1 MNEQYFTEID
11 MDNHERYFKIPY
23 RLIEDDYFS
32 DLDPLAVMVYGI
44 LTDRVSLSRKNKQH
58 FTDKDGYLYVVATN
72 EEIGKWIK
80 KSEPVVIK
88 LKKQLI
94 EHGLLKEKR
103 QGVRL
108 ANLLYPQ
115 KIRTKEIL
123 VQELKNI
130 KGGTKEILVQELKNI
145 KGGTKEILVQELKNV
160 KGGTKEILVQEL
172 KNVKANQPNNNHP
185 YITNL
190 IEPEGAGA
198 NYIDSI
204 EDAPAENDL
213 GIVHDWIFSE
223 FGRYPTPFEIEDLKY
238 FLQDHSKE
246 VIKLAIKECVGN
258 GKPYFKYLDSILRDW
273 KQKGL
278 TTVELV
284 ENRQKPKR
292 SFSNQERPLR
302 LSDDGFDPR
311 LGF

>member
-44 LTDRVSLSRKNKQH
+44 LTDRISLSRKNKQH

-88 LKKQLI
+88 LKRQLI

-115 KIRTKEIL
+115 KIRTKETL

-130 KGGTKEILVQELKNI
+130 KGRTKETLVQELKNI
-145 KGGTKEILVQELKNV
+145 KS
-160 KGGTKEILVQEL
+160 
-172 KNVKANQPNNNHP
+172 NQPDNNHP

-190 IEPEGAGA
+190 SEPEGAGG
-198 NYIDSI
+198 NTLYSI

-213 GIVHDWIFSE
+213 EIVHDWIFSE
-223 FGRYPTPFEIEDLKY
+223 FGRYPTPFEIEDLKA
-238 FLQDHSKE
+238 FLQDHKKE

-258 GKPYFKYLDSILRDW
+258 GKPYFKYLESILRDW

-278 TTVELV
+278 VTAELV
-284 ENRQKPKR
+284 ENRQKPTR
-292 SFSNQERPLR
+292 SSGKSNDRLK

>member
-1 MNEQYFTEID
+1 MNDQYFTEVD

-32 DLDPLAVMVYGI
+32 GLDPLAVMIYGI
-44 LTDRVSLSRKNKQH
+44 LIDRVSLSRKNKQH
-58 FTDKDGYLYVVATN
+58 FTDKEGHLYVIATN
-72 EEIGKWIK
+72 PEICSWIK

-88 LKKQLI
+88 LKGQLI

-115 KIRTKEIL
+115 KIRTKE
-123 VQELKNI
+123 
-130 KGGTKEILVQELKNI
+130 T
-145 KGGTKEILVQELKNV
+145 LVQELKNV
-160 KGGTKEILVQEL
+160 KGITKETLVQEL
-172 KNVKANQPNNNHP
+172 KNVKTNQPNNNQP
-185 YITNL
+185 DITNL
-190 IEPEGAGA
+190 TEPDGAGA

-258 GKPYFKYLDSILRDW
+258 GKPYFKYLESILRDW

-292 SFSNQERPLR
+292 SSGKSSSELR
-302 LSDDGFDPR
+302 LSDDGYNPR

>member
-44 LTDRVSLSRKNKQH
+44 LTDRISLSRKNKQH

-88 LKKQLI
+88 LKRQLI

-115 KIRTKEIL
+115 KIRTKETL

-130 KGGTKEILVQELKNI
+130 KGRTKETLVQELKNI
-145 KGGTKEILVQELKNV
+145 KS
-160 KGGTKEILVQEL
+160 
-172 KNVKANQPNNNHP
+172 NQPDNNHP

-190 IEPEGAGA
+190 SEPDGAGA
-198 NYIDSI
+198 NNLYSI

-223 FGRYPTPFEIEDLKY
+223 FGRYPTPFEIEDLKS

-258 GKPYFKYLDSILRDW
+258 GKPYFKYLSSILRDW

-278 TTVELV
+278 VTAELV
-284 ENRQKPKR
+284 ENRQKPAR
-292 SFSNQERPLR
+292 SSTKSNGRLK

>member
-1 MNEQYFTEID
+1 MNDQYFTEID

-32 DLDPLAVMVYGI
+32 GLDPLAVMIYGI
-44 LTDRVSLSRKNKQH
+44 LIDRVSLSQKNKQH
-58 FTDKDGYLYVVATN
+58 FTDKDGHLYVIATN
-72 EEIGKWIK
+72 TEICNWIK

-88 LKKQLI
+88 LKIELI
-94 EHGLLKEKR
+94 EHGLLKERR

-115 KIRTKEIL
+115 KLRTKE
-123 VQELKNI
+123 
-130 KGGTKEILVQELKNI
+130 T
-145 KGGTKEILVQELKNV
+145 LVQELKNV
-160 KGGTKEILVQEL
+160 KT
-172 KNVKANQPNNNHP
+172 NQPNNIQP
-185 YITNL
+185 DITNL
-190 IEPEGAGA
+190 TEPDGAGA
-198 NYIDSI
+198 NNLYSI

-213 GIVHDWIFSE
+213 GIVYDWIYSE
-223 FGRYPTPFEIEDLKY
+223 FGRQPTPFEIEDLNY

-258 GKPYFKYLDSILRDW
+258 GKPYFKYLSSILRDW

-278 TTVELV
+278 VTVELV
-284 ENRQKPKR
+284 ENRQRPKR
-292 SFSNQERPLR
+292 SSGKSSSELR
-302 LSDDGFDPR
+302 LSDDGYNPR

>member
-88 LKKQLI
+88 LKRQLI

-145 KGGTKEILVQELKNV
+145 KS
-160 KGGTKEILVQEL
+160 
-172 KNVKANQPNNNHP
+172 NQPDNNQP

-190 IEPEGAGA
+190 NEPEGAGA
-198 NYIDSI
+198 NNLYSI
-204 EDAPAENDL
+204 EDAHAENDL

-223 FGRYPTPFEIEDLKY
+223 FGRYPTPFEIEDLKA
-238 FLQDHSKE
+238 FLQDHNKE

-258 GKPYFKYLDSILRDW
+258 GKPYFKYLSSILRDW

-278 TTVELV
+278 VTAELV
-284 ENRQKPKR
+284 ENRQKPTR
-292 SFSNQERPLR
+292 RTNTGSDRVVFQEYDDPLP
-302 LSDDGFDPR
+302 F
-311 LGF
+311 

>member
-1 MNEQYFTEID
+1 MNEQYFKEID

-23 RLIEDDYFS
+23 RLLEDDYFFK
-32 DLDPLAVMVYGI
+32 LDPLAIMVYGI
-44 LTDRVSLSRKNKQH
+44 LIDRVSLSRKNKQH
-58 FTDKDGYLYVVATN
+58 FTDKEGRLYVVATN

-80 KSEPVVIK
+80 KSEPIVIK
-88 LKKQLI
+88 LKRQLI

-145 KGGTKEILVQELKNV
+145 KG
-160 KGGTKEILVQEL
+160 
-172 KNVKANQPNNNHP
+172 NQPNNNQP
-185 YITNL
+185 DITNL
-190 IEPEGAGA
+190 SEPDGAGA
-198 NYIDSI
+198 NSLYSI

-223 FGRYPTPFEIEDLKY
+223 FGRYPTPFEIEDLKA
-238 FLQDHSKE
+238 FLQDHKKE

-258 GKPYFKYLDSILRDW
+258 GKPYFKYLSSILRDW

-278 TTVELV
+278 VTAELV
-284 ENRQKPKR
+284 ENRQKPAR
-292 SFSNQERPLR
+292 SSGKSNGRLR
-302 LSDDGFDPR
+302 LSDDGYDPR

>member
-130 KGGTKEILVQELKNI
+130 
-145 KGGTKEILVQELKNV
+145 

>member
-44 LTDRVSLSRKNKQH
+44 LTDRISLSRKNKQH
-58 FTDKDGYLYVVATN
+58 FTDRDGYLYVVATN

-88 LKKQLI
+88 LKRQLI

-115 KIRTKEIL
+115 KIRTKETL

-130 KGGTKEILVQELKNI
+130 KGRTKETLVQELKNI
-145 KGGTKEILVQELKNV
+145 KS
-160 KGGTKEILVQEL
+160 
-172 KNVKANQPNNNHP
+172 NQPDNNHP

-190 IEPEGAGA
+190 SEPEGAGA
-198 NYIDSI
+198 NTLYSI

-238 FLQDHSKE
+238 FLQDHNKE

-258 GKPYFKYLDSILRDW
+258 GKPYFKYLESILRDW

-292 SFSNQERPLR
+292 YNGKSETLR

>member
-1 MNEQYFTEID
+1 MNEQYFKEID

-23 RLIEDDYFS
+23 RLLEDDYFVK
-32 DLDPLAVMVYGI
+32 LDPLAIMVYGI
-44 LTDRVSLSRKNKQH
+44 LIDRVSLSQKNKQH
-58 FTDKDGYLYVVATN
+58 FTDREGRLYVVATN

-80 KSEPVVIK
+80 KSEPIVIK
-88 LKKQLI
+88 LKRQLI

-145 KGGTKEILVQELKNV
+145 KD
-160 KGGTKEILVQEL
+160 
-172 KNVKANQPNNNHP
+172 NQPNNNQP
-185 YITNL
+185 DIANL
-190 IEPEGAGA
+190 SEPDGAGA
-198 NYIDSI
+198 NTLYSI
-204 EDAPAENDL
+204 EDAHAENNL

-223 FGRYPTPFEIEDLKY
+223 FGRYPTPFEIEDLKA
-238 FLQDHSKE
+238 FLQDHNKE

-258 GKPYFKYLDSILRDW
+258 GKPYFKYLSSILRDW

-278 TTVELV
+278 VTAELV
-284 ENRQKPKR
+284 ENRQKPAR
-292 SFSNQERPLR
+292 SSSKSNGRLR

>member
-44 LTDRVSLSRKNKQH
+44 LTDRISLSRKNKQH

-88 LKKQLI
+88 LKRQLI

-115 KIRTKEIL
+115 KIRTKETL

-130 KGGTKEILVQELKNI
+130 KGRTKETLVQELKNI
-145 KGGTKEILVQELKNV
+145 KS
-160 KGGTKEILVQEL
+160 
-172 KNVKANQPNNNHP
+172 NQPDNNHP

-190 IEPEGAGA
+190 SEPEGAGA
-198 NYIDSI
+198 NTLYNI

-213 GIVHDWIFSE
+213 GIVHDWILSE
-223 FGRYPTPFEIEDLKY
+223 FGRYPTPFEIEDLKV
-238 FLQDHSKE
+238 FLEDHNKE
-246 VIKLAIKECVGN
+246 VIKLAIKECVSN
-258 GKPYFKYLDSILRDW
+258 GKPYFKYLSSILRDW

-278 TTVELV
+278 VTADLV
-284 ENRQKPKR
+284 ENRQKPAR
-292 SFSNQERPLR
+292 SSGKSNGRLR
-302 LSDDGFDPR
+302 LSDDGYDPR

>member
-44 LTDRVSLSRKNKQH
+44 LTDRISLSRKNKQH

-130 KGGTKEILVQELKNI
+130 KGETKEILVQELKNI
-145 KGGTKEILVQELKNV
+145 KSIQPDN
-160 KGGTKEILVQEL
+160 
-172 KNVKANQPNNNHP
+172 NQP

-190 IEPEGAGA
+190 NEPEGAGD
-198 NYIDSI
+198 NSLYSI
-204 EDAPAENDL
+204 EDAPPQNDL

-223 FGRYPTPFEIEDLKY
+223 FGRYPTPFEIEDLKA

-258 GKPYFKYLDSILRDW
+258 GKPYFKYLSSILRDW

-278 TTVELV
+278 VTAELV
-284 ENRQKPKR
+284 ENRQKPTR
-292 SFSNQERPLR
+292 RTNTGSDRVVFQEYDDPLP
-302 LSDDGFDPR
+302 F
-311 LGF
+311 

>member
-44 LTDRVSLSRKNKQH
+44 LTDRISLSRKNKQH

-88 LKKQLI
+88 LKRQLI

-115 KIRTKEIL
+115 KIRTKETL

-130 KGGTKEILVQELKNI
+130 KGRTKETLVQELKNI
-145 KGGTKEILVQELKNV
+145 KS
-160 KGGTKEILVQEL
+160 
-172 KNVKANQPNNNHP
+172 NQPDNNHP

-190 IEPEGAGA
+190 SEPEGAGA
-198 NYIDSI
+198 NTLYSI

-223 FGRYPTPFEIEDLKY
+223 FGRYPTPFEIEDLKA
-238 FLQDHSKE
+238 FLKDHKKE

-258 GKPYFKYLDSILRDW
+258 GKPYFKYLESILRDW

-278 TTVELV
+278 VTAELV
-284 ENRQKPKR
+284 ENRQRPAR
-292 SFSNQERPLR
+292 SNSKSNGRLK

>member
-1 MNEQYFTEID
+1 MNDQYFTEVD

-32 DLDPLAVMVYGI
+32 GLDPLAVMIYGI
-44 LTDRVSLSRKNKQH
+44 LIDRVSLSRKNKQH
-58 FTDKDGYLYVVATN
+58 FTDKEGHLYVIATN
-72 EEIGKWIK
+72 PEICSWIK

-88 LKKQLI
+88 LKGQLI

-115 KIRTKEIL
+115 KIRTKETL

-130 KGGTKEILVQELKNI
+130 KGRTKETLVQELKNI
-145 KGGTKEILVQELKNV
+145 K
-160 KGGTKEILVQEL
+160 
-172 KNVKANQPNNNHP
+172 ANQPNNNQP
-185 YITNL
+185 DITNL
-190 IEPEGAGA
+190 TEPEGDGA
-198 NYIDSI
+198 NNLYSI

-213 GIVHDWIFSE
+213 GIVYDWIFSE
-223 FGRYPTPFEIEDLKY
+223 FGRQPTPFEIEDLKY

-258 GKPYFKYLDSILRDW
+258 GKPYFKYLSSILRDW

-278 TTVELV
+278 VTAELV

-292 SFSNQERPLR
+292 SSSYQGNALK
-302 LSDDGFDPR
+302 LSDDGYNPR

>member
-1 MNEQYFTEID
+1 MNEQYFKEID

-23 RLIEDDYFS
+23 RLLEDDYFVK
-32 DLDPLAVMVYGI
+32 LDPLAIMVYGI
-44 LTDRVSLSRKNKQH
+44 LIDRVSLSRKNKQH
-58 FTDKDGYLYVVATN
+58 FTDKEGRLYVVATN

-80 KSEPVVIK
+80 KSEPIVIK
-88 LKKQLI
+88 LKRQLV

-115 KIRTKEIL
+115 KIRTKETL

-130 KGGTKEILVQELKNI
+130 KGGTKETLVQELKNI
-145 KGGTKEILVQELKNV
+145 KG
-160 KGGTKEILVQEL
+160 
-172 KNVKANQPNNNHP
+172 NQPDNNQP

-190 IEPEGAGA
+190 NEPDGAGA
-198 NYIDSI
+198 NTLYSI
-204 EDAPAENDL
+204 KDAPAENNL

-223 FGRYPTPFEIEDLKY
+223 FGRYPTPFEIEDLKA
-238 FLQDHSKE
+238 FLKDHNKE

-258 GKPYFKYLDSILRDW
+258 GKPYFKYLESILRDW

-284 ENRQKPKR
+284 ENRQKPIR
-292 SFSNQERPLR
+292 SNNKSNGRLK

>member
-123 VQELKNI
+123 AQELKNI
-130 KGGTKEILVQELKNI
+130 KGGTKEILAQELKNI
-145 KGGTKEILVQELKNV
+145 KS
-160 KGGTKEILVQEL
+160 
-172 KNVKANQPNNNHP
+172 NQPDKNHP
-185 YITNL
+185 YMTNL
-190 IEPEGAGA
+190 SEPEGAGA
-198 NYIDSI
+198 NNLYSI
-204 EDAPAENDL
+204 EDAAAENDL

-258 GKPYFKYLDSILRDW
+258 GKPYFKYLESILRDW

-284 ENRQKPKR
+284 ENRQKPIR
-292 SFSNQERPLR
+292 SSNKSNGRLK

>member
-44 LTDRVSLSRKNKQH
+44 LTDRISLSRKNKQH

-88 LKKQLI
+88 LKRQLI

-115 KIRTKEIL
+115 KIRTKETL

-130 KGGTKEILVQELKNI
+130 KGGTKETLVQELKNI
-145 KGGTKEILVQELKNV
+145 KS
-160 KGGTKEILVQEL
+160 
-172 KNVKANQPNNNHP
+172 NQPDNNHP

-190 IEPEGAGA
+190 SEPDGAGD
-198 NYIDSI
+198 NTLYSI
-204 EDAPAENDL
+204 EDAPPQNDL
-213 GIVHDWIFSE
+213 GIVYDWIFSE
-223 FGRYPTPFEIEDLKY
+223 FGRYPTPFEIEDLKS

-292 SFSNQERPLR
+292 SNRGTRR
-302 LSDDGFDPR
+302 LTLDDDGYNPR
-311 LGF
+311 YGF

>member
-1 MNEQYFTEID
+1 MNEQYFKEID

-23 RLIEDDYFS
+23 RLLEDDYFVK
-32 DLDPLAVMVYGI
+32 LDPLAIMVYGI
-44 LTDRVSLSRKNKQH
+44 LIDRVSLSRKNKQH
-58 FTDKDGYLYVVATN
+58 FTDREGRLYVVATN

-80 KSEPVVIK
+80 KSEPIVIK
-88 LKKQLI
+88 LKRQLI

-130 KGGTKEILVQELKNI
+130 KG
-145 KGGTKEILVQELKNV
+145 
-160 KGGTKEILVQEL
+160 
-172 KNVKANQPNNNHP
+172 NQPNNNQP
-185 YITNL
+185 NITNL
-190 IEPEGAGA
+190 SEPDGDGA
-198 NYIDSI
+198 NSLYSI
-204 EDAPAENDL
+204 EGAPAENDL

-223 FGRYPTPFEIEDLKY
+223 FGRYPTPFEIEDLKA

-258 GKPYFKYLDSILRDW
+258 GKPYFKYLSSILRDW

-278 TTVELV
+278 VTAELV
-284 ENRQKPKR
+284 ENRQKPAR
-292 SFSNQERPLR
+292 SSSKSNGRLK

>member
-1 MNEQYFTEID
+1 MNDQYFTEID

-32 DLDPLAVMVYGI
+32 GLDPLAVMIYGI
-44 LTDRVSLSRKNKQH
+44 LIDRVSLSQKNKQH
-58 FTDKDGYLYVVATN
+58 FTDKDGHLYVIATN
-72 EEIGKWIK
+72 AEICNWIK

-88 LKKQLI
+88 LKRELI
-94 EHGLLKEKR
+94 EHGLLKERR

-115 KIRTKEIL
+115 KLRTKE
-123 VQELKNI
+123 
-130 KGGTKEILVQELKNI
+130 T
-145 KGGTKEILVQELKNV
+145 LVQELKNV
-160 KGGTKEILVQEL
+160 KGITKETLVQEL
-172 KNVKANQPNNNHP
+172 KNVKSNQPNNIQP
-185 YITNL
+185 DITNL
-190 IEPEGAGA
+190 TEPEGAGD

-204 EDAPAENDL
+204 KDAPAENDL

-258 GKPYFKYLDSILRDW
+258 GKPYFKYLESILRDW

-278 TTVELV
+278 VTAELV
-284 ENRQKPKR
+284 ENRQRPKR
-292 SFSNQERPLR
+292 SSGKPSSELR
-302 LSDDGFDPR
+302 LSDDGYNPR

>member
-23 RLIEDDYFS
+23 RLIEDNYFS

-145 KGGTKEILVQELKNV
+145 KSSQPDN
-160 KGGTKEILVQEL
+160 
-172 KNVKANQPNNNHP
+172 NQP

-190 IEPEGAGA
+190 SEPDGAGD
-198 NYIDSI
+198 NSLYSL
-204 EDAPAENDL
+204 EDAPPQNDL

-223 FGRYPTPFEIEDLKY
+223 FGRYPTPFEIEDLKA
-238 FLQDHSKE
+238 FLQDHNKE

-258 GKPYFKYLDSILRDW
+258 GKPYFKYLSSILRDW

-278 TTVELV
+278 VTAELV
-284 ENRQKPKR
+284 ENRQKPTR
-292 SFSNQERPLR
+292 RTNTGSDRVVFQEYDDPLP
-302 LSDDGFDPR
+302 F
-311 LGF
+311 

>member
-1 MNEQYFTEID
+1 MNDQYFTEID

-32 DLDPLAVMVYGI
+32 ELDPLAVMIYGI
-44 LTDRVSLSRKNKQH
+44 LIDRVSLSQKNKQH
-58 FTDKDGYLYVVATN
+58 FTDKDGHLYVIATN
-72 EEIGKWIK
+72 TEICNWIK

-88 LKKQLI
+88 LKRELI
-94 EHGLLKEKR
+94 EHGLLKERR

-115 KIRTKEIL
+115 KLRTKE
-123 VQELKNI
+123 
-130 KGGTKEILVQELKNI
+130 T
-145 KGGTKEILVQELKNV
+145 LVQELKNV
-160 KGGTKEILVQEL
+160 KGRTKETLVQEL
-172 KNVKANQPNNNHP
+172 KNVKTNQPDNIQP
-185 YITNL
+185 DITNL
-190 IEPEGAGA
+190 IEPDGAGG
-198 NYIDSI
+198 NSLYSI
-204 EDAPAENDL
+204 EDAPPQNDL
-213 GIVHDWIFSE
+213 GIVYDWIYSE

-258 GKPYFKYLDSILRDW
+258 GKPYFKYLSSILKDW

-278 TTVELV
+278 VTAELV

-292 SFSNQERPLR
+292 SSAYQGNALK
-302 LSDDGFDPR
+302 LSDDGYNPR

>member
-145 KGGTKEILVQELKNV
+145 KS
-160 KGGTKEILVQEL
+160 
-172 KNVKANQPNNNHP
+172 NQPDNNHP
-185 YITNL
+185 YMTNL
-190 IEPEGAGA
+190 SEPDGAGG

-213 GIVHDWIFSE
+213 GIVHDWILSE

-246 VIKLAIKECVGN
+246 IIKLAIKECVGN
-258 GKPYFKYLDSILRDW
+258 GKPYFKYLESILRDW

-292 SFSNQERPLR
+292 SFGNQDRPLR